1 MKIVT
6 RIGLD
11 PIKLEGL
18 KQKLAA
24 IASTID
30 ATAPQIN
37 KDRRI
42 KSLLKMAEK
51 EIAEMIVI
59 CTEEVPNG

>member
-1 MKIVT
+1 MKLVT

-11 PIKLEGL
+11 LIKFEGL

-30 ATAPQIN
+30 GSTSQKN

-42 KSLLKMAEK
+42 KNLLKMAEN
-51 EIAEMIVI
+51 EVTEMIVKYE
-59 CTEEVPNG
+59 EEVPDV